1 MDLLTNALDSIRLGI
16 EDYRANTPARLL
28 SSVRNIHAG
37 ILLLYKE
44 SLRRLS
50 PPNSSDALIKA
61 KIIPVRDKAGVIT
74 FVGKGK
80 KTVDVQQI
88 RERFEDLGIKTDW
101 TRLDRITKARN
112 DLEHYFAQLTQNAL
126 QGLITDSFLIIRNFV
141 SHELKDDPR
150 ALLGEDAWQVML
162 GVAEVFEAE
171 RRRCEEALAKID
183 WESEKLQEGLAS
195 LNCQN
200 CGSQLLRPD
209 LDSGSFQEA
218 RLICSACGAE
228 ETFESF
234 IPRAIG
240 EALDIE
246 AYLAV
251 KDGGETPYVD
261 CPECGVD
268 AYVIE
273 ENRCASCGASVET
286 TCNRCGMQIP
296 AEELDCSP
304 LCGYCAHMS
313 SKDD

>member
-1 MDLLTNALDSIRLGI
+1 MDLLTNTLDSIRLGI
-16 EDYRANTPARLL
+16 EDYQANSPARLL

-44 SLRRLS
+44 ALRRLS
-50 PPNSSDALIKA
+50 PPNSGDALIKA
-61 KIIPVRDKAGVIT
+61 KIIPVRDKNGVIT

-80 KTVDVQQI
+80 KTVDIQQI

-101 TRLDRITKARN
+101 TRLDRITEARN

-150 ALLGEDAWQVML
+150 ALLGEGAWQVML
-162 GVAEVFEAE
+162 GVADVFEAE
-171 RRRCEEALAKID
+171 RKKCEEALAKID
-183 WESEKLQEGLAS
+183 WESEALKEGLVS

-209 LDSGSFQEA
+209 HDSGSFQDA
-218 RLICSACGAE
+218 RLICRACGAE
-228 ETFESF
+228 EKFESF
-234 IPRAIG
+234 IPRAVA
-240 EALDIE
+240 EALDDE

-251 KDGGETPYVD
+251 KDGCETPYVD
-261 CPECGVD
+261 CPVCGVK
-268 AYVIE
+268 AYIVE
-273 ENRCASCGASVET
+273 ENRCASCGESVET
-286 TCNRCGMQIP
+286 SCTRCGMRIP
-296 AEELDCSP
+296 PEELDSSP
-304 LCGYCAHMS
+304 LCGWCAHMS

>member
-1 MDLLTNALDSIRLGI
+1 MDLLTNALDSICLGI

-101 TRLDRITKARN
+101 TRLDRITEARN

-171 RRRCEEALAKID
+171 RKRCEEALAKIS
-183 WESEKLQEGLAS
+183 WESETLQEGLAL

-209 LDSGSFQEA
+209 RDSGSFQDA

-240 EALDIE
+240 EALDSE
-246 AYLAV
+246 AYLAA
-251 KDGGETPYVD
+251 KDGGDTPYVD
-261 CPECGVD
+261 CPECGAN
-268 AYVIE
+268 AYVVE
-273 ENRCASCGASVET
+273 ENRCASCGESIET
-286 TCNRCGMQIP
+286 TCIRCGGRIP
-296 AEELDCSP
+296 PEELDCSP
-304 LCGYCAHMS
+304 MCGWCAHMS